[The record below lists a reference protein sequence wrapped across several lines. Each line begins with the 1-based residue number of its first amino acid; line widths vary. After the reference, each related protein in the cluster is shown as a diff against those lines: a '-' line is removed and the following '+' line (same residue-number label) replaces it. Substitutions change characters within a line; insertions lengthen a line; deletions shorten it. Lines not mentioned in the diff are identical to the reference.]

1 MKTTSSPPPSQS
13 VNGTGRFRSLL
24 WALMVLIGAVGTL
37 FWKSL
42 QPEFVLFAN
51 DAPLGA
57 LHAEAGRLPG
67 TFFGFWQD
75 LNWVGLA
82 VLGATPNLS
91 QILGAIVGSPL
102 FVAKFYVP
110 LSLTFLGISCWFFVR
125 RLGFRTEVSILSG
138 IAAAMA
144 SNPVSYACWGL
155 PAKAFSLGF
164 TLLALAALAGRES
177 GWRRWLWMAIA
188 GLATG
193 LNVSEGGDMGAILSL
208 YVAGFLT
215 WRCWAETADTRHR
228 LVDATARLT
237 VVVVF
242 AGWIAAHAIH
252 SLVSTQIIGVSGMD
266 QKRETEAQRWQ
277 FASAISLPPVESL
290 RIVVP
295 GLFGYR
301 MDSPDGGAYWGAV
314 GFDGTH
320 KGRFSGAGEY
330 AGVLVVLVASYAAAS
345 SIRKRQSPYS
355 EQERRMVWFW
365 SAVAAGSLALSWG
378 HFAPF
383 YRIFFSIPYLSTI
396 RIPSKFLHVMHLALW
411 VLFAYGLEAIARGM
425 AGPGIERPGN
435 WKERWAAWRKA
446 APPGDVNWV
455 FGAIACFAITLVA
468 TVQYAGSVSELRTHL
483 RGIEFHM
490 GPPATAE
497 FSIGEAW
504 KALGFFTVSLALVTG
519 MITGTFGGARARICW
534 LLLGLVLV
542 TDLYRANTPWVK
554 YYDWVSR
561 YRSNP
566 VLDLLK
572 DKPWEQRVTA
582 FLDPHRQGP
591 LVGGE
596 AALSW
601 TYLQKEWL
609 ENQFQYFN
617 IQSLD
622 ISQMPRVP
630 ELEVAYLGTLGLLD
644 NPNNLPLVSRL
655 WQLTNTRYILGSKDA
670 VNQLNGMVDPVQKRI
685 RVKMPFGLALKP
697 GVTPPNASTATAD
710 VVQLLTANPSESGP
724 FAVLEF
730 TGALPRVKFY
740 TDWQS
745 GLEDSQVLQ
754 RLKAP
759 DFEPAQ
765 QVLVSEKVAGIT
777 PASAGSDKA
786 TASEASIQTYAP
798 KRITVKTRSAAPGI
812 LLLNDRW
819 HPDWKVTIDGQSA
832 PLLRANFLMRGVSVP
847 SGEHTVEY
855 RFDPPHPTLWISVA
869 AVATG
874 LLLVGILILAPK
886 PREGH

>member
-1 MKTTSSPPPSQS
+1 MKTTSPSPSAEPLK
-13 VNGTGRFRSLL
+13 GLGRFRPLL
-24 WALMVLIGAVGTL
+24 LAWIVLVGAVSTL

-42 QPEFVLFAN
+42 LPEFVLFAN

-67 TFFGFWQD
+67 TFLGFWQD
-75 LNWVGLA
+75 LNWVGSA
-82 VLGATPNLS
+82 MLGATPNLS
-91 QILGAIVGSPL
+91 QILGSLVGSAL

-110 LSLTFLGISCWFFVR
+110 LSLVFLGLSCWFFVR
-125 RLGFRTEVSILSG
+125 RLGFRSEVAILSG
-138 IAAAMA
+138 IAAALA

-164 TLLALAALAGRES
+164 TLLALAALSGQES
-177 GWRRWLWMAIA
+177 GWRRWLALATA

-193 LNVSEGGDMGAILSL
+193 LNVSEGGDIGAILSL
-208 YVAGFLT
+208 YVAGFVA
-215 WRCWAETADTRHR
+215 WQCWSEATETPEKLAN
-228 LVDATARLT
+228 AAMRLT
-237 VVVVF
+237 VVVIF

-252 SLVSTQIIGVSGMD
+252 ALVSTQIVGVSGMS
-266 QKRETEAQRWQ
+266 QTRESEAQRWQ
-277 FASAISLPPVESL
+277 FATAISLPPVESL
-290 RIVVP
+290 RIIVP

-314 GFDGTH
+314 GFDGTS
-320 KGRFSGAGEY
+320 KGRWSGAGEY
-330 AGVLVVLVASYAAAS
+330 AGILVVLVASYAAATS
-345 SIRKRQSPYS
+345 LRKKQSPYS

-365 SAVAAGSLALSWG
+365 ALVAAGSLALSWG

-411 VLFAYGLEAIARGM
+411 VLFAYGLEAIARGSL
-425 AGPGIERPGN
+425 ASG
-435 WKERWAAWRKA
+435 KERLGGWKDQFATWRKTA
-446 APPGDVNWV
+446 APGEVNWV
-455 FGAIACFAITLVA
+455 FGAVACFAIAAVGALN
-468 TVQYAGSVSELRTHL
+468 YAGGAAELKSHL
-483 RGIEFHM
+483 RGIEFQM

-504 KALGFFTVSLALVTG
+504 KALGFFAISLALVGG
-519 MITGTFGGARARICW
+519 MITGFFNGTRARIGW
-534 LLLGLVLV
+534 MLLGTVLV
-542 TDLYRANTPWVK
+542 VDLYRANTPWVK
-554 YYDWVSR
+554 YYDWVTR
-561 YRSNP
+561 YQSNP

-572 DKPWEQRVTA
+572 DKPGEQRVTA

-596 AALSW
+596 SALSW

-630 ELEVAYLGTLGLLD
+630 ELETAYFGALGLME
-644 NPNNLPLVSRL
+644 NQSNLPLVGRL
-655 WQLTNTRYILGSKDA
+655 WQLTNTRYILGSKEVVD
-670 VNQLNGMVDPVQKRI
+670 QLNGMVDPVQKRI
-685 RVKMPFGLALKP
+685 RLKMPFGLGLKP

-710 VVQLLTANPSESGP
+710 MVQLLTATASETGP

-730 TGALPRVKFY
+730 TGALPRAKFY
-740 TDWQS
+740 TDWQA
-745 GLEDSQVLQ
+745 GLDNTQVLQ
-754 RLKAP
+754 RLRSMEF
-759 DFEPAQ
+759 DPAR
-765 QVLVSEKVAGIT
+765 QVLVSEALSGGA
-777 PASAGSDKA
+777 PASSPS
-786 TASEASIQTYAP
+786 TAEASIVAYAP
-798 KRITVKTRSAAPGI
+798 KHITVKTRSTAPGI

-819 HPDWKVTIDGQSA
+819 HPDWKVTVDGQST
-832 PLLRANFLMRGVSVP
+832 PLLRANFLMRGVSVAA
-847 SGEHTVEY
+847 GEHTVEY
-855 RFDPPHPTLWISVA
+855 RFDPPHQTLWVSLA

-886 PREGH
+886 PSSAD

>member
-1 MKTTSSPPPSQS
+1 MKTTSPSPSAEPLK
-13 VNGTGRFRSLL
+13 GLGRFRPLL
-24 WALMVLIGAVGTL
+24 LAWIVLVGAVSTL

-42 QPEFVLFAN
+42 LPEFVLFAN

-67 TFFGFWQD
+67 TFLGFWQD
-75 LNWVGLA
+75 LNWVGSA
-82 VLGATPNLS
+82 MLGATPNLS
-91 QILGAIVGSPL
+91 QILGSLVGSAL

-110 LSLTFLGISCWFFVR
+110 LSLVFLGLSCWFFVR
-125 RLGFRTEVSILSG
+125 RLGFRSEVAILSG
-138 IAAAMA
+138 IAAALA

-164 TLLALAALAGRES
+164 TLLALAALSGQES
-177 GWRRWLWMAIA
+177 GWRRWLALATA

-193 LNVSEGGDMGAILSL
+193 LNVSEGGDIGAILSL
-208 YVAGFLT
+208 YVAGFVA
-215 WRCWAETADTRHR
+215 WQCWSEATETPEKLAN
-228 LVDATARLT
+228 AAMRLT
-237 VVVVF
+237 VVVIF

-252 SLVSTQIIGVSGMD
+252 ALVSTQIVGVSGMS
-266 QKRETEAQRWQ
+266 QTRESEAQRWQ
-277 FASAISLPPVESL
+277 FATAISLPPVESL
-290 RIVVP
+290 RIIVP

-314 GFDGTH
+314 GFDGTS
-320 KGRFSGAGEY
+320 KGRWSGAGEY
-330 AGVLVVLVASYAAAS
+330 AGILVVLVASYAAATS
-345 SIRKRQSPYS
+345 LRKKQSPYS

-365 SAVAAGSLALSWG
+365 TAVATGSLALSWG

-411 VLFAYGLEAIARGM
+411 VLFAYGLEAIARGSL
-425 AGPGIERPGN
+425 ASG
-435 WKERWAAWRKA
+435 KERLGGWKDQFATWRKTA
-446 APPGDVNWV
+446 APGEVNWV
-455 FGAIACFAITLVA
+455 FGAVACFAIAAVGALN
-468 TVQYAGSVSELRTHL
+468 YAGGAAELKSHL
-483 RGIEFHM
+483 RGIEFQM

-504 KALGFFTVSLALVTG
+504 KALGFFAISLALVGG
-519 MITGTFGGARARICW
+519 MITGFFNGTRARIGW
-534 LLLGLVLV
+534 MLLGTVLV
-542 TDLYRANTPWVK
+542 VDLYRANTPWVK
-554 YYDWVSR
+554 YYDWVTR
-561 YRSNP
+561 YQSNP

-596 AALSW
+596 SALSW

-630 ELEVAYLGTLGLLD
+630 ELETAYFGALGLME
-644 NPNNLPLVSRL
+644 NQSNLPLVGRL
-655 WQLTNTRYILGSKDA
+655 WQLTNTRYILGSKEVVD
-670 VNQLNGMVDPVQKRI
+670 QLNGMVDPVQKRI
-685 RVKMPFGLALKP
+685 RLKMPFGLGLKP

-710 VVQLLTANPSESGP
+710 MVQLLTATASETGP

-730 TGALPRVKFY
+730 TGALPRAKFY
-740 TDWQS
+740 TDWQA
-745 GLEDSQVLQ
+745 GLDNTQVLQ
-754 RLKAP
+754 RLRSMEF
-759 DFEPAQ
+759 DPAR
-765 QVLVSEKVAGIT
+765 QVLVSEALSGGA
-777 PASAGSDKA
+777 PASSPS
-786 TASEASIQTYAP
+786 TAEASIVAYAP
-798 KRITVKTRSAAPGI
+798 KHITVKTRSTAPGI

-819 HPDWKVTIDGQSA
+819 HPDWKVTVDGQST
-832 PLLRANFLMRGVSVP
+832 PLLRANFLMRGVSVAA
-847 SGEHTVEY
+847 GEHTVEY
-855 RFDPPHPTLWISVA
+855 RFEPPHQTLWVSLA

-886 PREGH
+886 PSSAD

>member
-1 MKTTSSPPPSQS
+1 MKTTSPSPSAEPLK
-13 VNGTGRFRSLL
+13 GLGRFRPLL
-24 WALMVLIGAVGTL
+24 LAWIVLVGAVSTL

-42 QPEFVLFAN
+42 LPEFVLFAN

-67 TFFGFWQD
+67 TFLGFWQD
-75 LNWVGLA
+75 LNWVGSA
-82 VLGATPNLS
+82 MLGATPNLS
-91 QILGAIVGSPL
+91 QILGSLVGSAL

-110 LSLTFLGISCWFFVR
+110 LSLVFLGLSCWFFVR
-125 RLGFRTEVSILSG
+125 RLGFRSEVAILSG
-138 IAAAMA
+138 IAAALA

-164 TLLALAALAGRES
+164 TLLALAALSGQES
-177 GWRRWLWMAIA
+177 GWRRWLALATA

-193 LNVSEGGDMGAILSL
+193 LNVSEGGDIGAILSL
-208 YVAGFLT
+208 YVAGFVA
-215 WRCWAETADTRHR
+215 WQCWSEATETPEKLAN
-228 LVDATARLT
+228 AAMRLT
-237 VVVVF
+237 VVVIF

-252 SLVSTQIIGVSGMD
+252 ALVSTQIVGVSGMS
-266 QKRETEAQRWQ
+266 QTRESEAQRWQ
-277 FASAISLPPVESL
+277 FATAISLPPVESL
-290 RIVVP
+290 RIIVP

-314 GFDGTH
+314 GFDGTS
-320 KGRFSGAGEY
+320 KGRWSGAGEY
-330 AGVLVVLVASYAAAS
+330 AGILVVLVASYAAATS
-345 SIRKRQSPYS
+345 LRKKQSPYS

-365 SAVAAGSLALSWG
+365 TAVATGSLALSWG

-411 VLFAYGLEAIARGM
+411 VLFAYGLEAIARGSL
-425 AGPGIERPGN
+425 ASG
-435 WKERWAAWRKA
+435 KERLGGWKDQFATWRKTA
-446 APPGDVNWV
+446 APGEVNWV
-455 FGAIACFAITLVA
+455 FGAVACFAIAAVGALN
-468 TVQYAGSVSELRTHL
+468 YAGGAAELKSHL
-483 RGIEFHM
+483 RGIEFQM

-504 KALGFFTVSLALVTG
+504 KALGFFAISLALVGG
-519 MITGTFGGARARICW
+519 MITGFFNGTRARIGW
-534 LLLGLVLV
+534 MLLGTVLV
-542 TDLYRANTPWVK
+542 VDLYRANTPWVK
-554 YYDWVSR
+554 YYDWVTR
-561 YRSNP
+561 YQSNP

-596 AALSW
+596 SALSW

-630 ELEVAYLGTLGLLD
+630 ELETAYFAALGLME
-644 NPNNLPLVSRL
+644 NQSNLPLVGRL
-655 WQLTNTRYILGSKDA
+655 WQLTNTRYILGSKEVVD
-670 VNQLNGMVDPVQKRI
+670 QLNGMVDPVQKRI
-685 RVKMPFGLALKP
+685 RLKMPFGLGLKP

-710 VVQLLTANPSESGP
+710 MVQLLTATASETGP

-730 TGALPRVKFY
+730 TGALPRAKFY
-740 TDWQS
+740 TDWQA
-745 GLEDSQVLQ
+745 GLDNTQVLQ
-754 RLKAP
+754 RLRSMEF
-759 DFEPAQ
+759 DPAR
-765 QVLVSEKVAGIT
+765 QVLVSEALSGGA
-777 PASAGSDKA
+777 PASSPS
-786 TASEASIQTYAP
+786 TAEASIVAYAP
-798 KRITVKTRSAAPGI
+798 KHITVKTRSTAPGI

-819 HPDWKVTIDGQSA
+819 HPDWKVTVDGQST
-832 PLLRANFLMRGVSVP
+832 PLLRANFLMRGVSVAA
-847 SGEHTVEY
+847 GEHTVEY
-855 RFDPPHPTLWISVA
+855 RFDPPHQTLWVSLA

-886 PREGH
+886 PSSAD

>member
-1 MKTTSSPPPSQS
+1 MKTTSPSPSAEPLK
-13 VNGTGRFRSLL
+13 GLGRFRPLRL
-24 WALMVLIGAVGTL
+24 AWIVLVGAVSTL

-42 QPEFVLFAN
+42 LPEFVLFAN

-67 TFFGFWQD
+67 TFLGFWQD
-75 LNWVGLA
+75 LNWVGSA
-82 VLGATPNLS
+82 MLGATPNLS
-91 QILGAIVGSPL
+91 QILGSLVGSAL

-110 LSLTFLGISCWFFVR
+110 LSLVFLGLSCWFFVR
-125 RLGFRTEVSILSG
+125 RLGFRSEVAILSG
-138 IAAAMA
+138 IAAALA

-164 TLLALAALAGRES
+164 TLLALAALSGQES
-177 GWRRWLWMAIA
+177 GWRRWLALATA

-193 LNVSEGGDMGAILSL
+193 LNVSEGGDIGAILSL
-208 YVAGFLT
+208 YVAGFVA
-215 WRCWAETADTRHR
+215 WQCWSEATETPKKLLNA
-228 LVDATARLT
+228 AMRLT
-237 VVVVF
+237 VVVLF

-252 SLVSTQIIGVSGMD
+252 ALVSTQIVGVSGMS
-266 QKRETEAQRWQ
+266 QTRESEAQRWQ
-277 FASAISLPPVESL
+277 FATAISLPPVESL
-290 RIVVP
+290 RIIVP

-314 GFDGTH
+314 GFDGTS
-320 KGRFSGAGEY
+320 KGRWSGAGEY
-330 AGVLVVLVASYAAAS
+330 AGILVVLVASYAAATS
-345 SIRKRQSPYS
+345 LRKKQSPYS

-365 SAVAAGSLALSWG
+365 TAVATGSLALSWG

-411 VLFAYGLEAIARGM
+411 VLFAYGLEAIARGSL
-425 AGPGIERPGN
+425 ASG
-435 WKERWAAWRKA
+435 KERLGGWKDQFATWRKTA
-446 APPGDVNWV
+446 APGEVNWV
-455 FGAIACFAITLVA
+455 FGAVACFAIAAVGALN
-468 TVQYAGSVSELRTHL
+468 YAGGAAELKSHL
-483 RGIEFHM
+483 RGIEFQM

-504 KALGFFTVSLALVTG
+504 KALGFFAISLALVGG
-519 MITGTFGGARARICW
+519 MITGFFNGTRARIGW
-534 LLLGLVLV
+534 MLLGTVLV
-542 TDLYRANTPWVK
+542 VDLYRANTPWVK
-554 YYDWVSR
+554 YYDWVTR
-561 YRSNP
+561 YQSNP

-596 AALSW
+596 SALSW

-630 ELEVAYLGTLGLLD
+630 ELETAYFGALGLME
-644 NPNNLPLVSRL
+644 NQSNLPLVGRL
-655 WQLTNTRYILGSKDA
+655 WQLTNTRYILGSKEVVD
-670 VNQLNGMVDPVQKRI
+670 QLNGMVDPVQKRI
-685 RVKMPFGLALKP
+685 RLKMPFGLGLKP

-710 VVQLLTANPSESGP
+710 MVQLLTAAASETGP

-730 TGALPRVKFY
+730 TGALPRAKFY
-740 TDWQS
+740 TDWQA
-745 GLEDSQVLQ
+745 GLDNTQVLQ
-754 RLKAP
+754 RLRSMEF
-759 DFEPAQ
+759 DPAR
-765 QVLVSEKVAGIT
+765 QVLVSEALSGGA
-777 PASAGSDKA
+777 PASSPS
-786 TASEASIQTYAP
+786 TAEASIVAYAP
-798 KRITVKTRSAAPGI
+798 KHITVKTRSTAPGI
-812 LLLNDRW
+812 LLLNERW
-819 HPDWKVTIDGQSA
+819 HPDWKVTVDGQST
-832 PLLRANFLMRGVSVP
+832 PLLRANFLMRGVSVAA
-847 SGEHTVEY
+847 GEHTVEY
-855 RFDPPHPTLWISVA
+855 RFDPPHQTLWVSLA

-886 PREGH
+886 PSSAD